1 MQTLEL
7 TSFQCEFLA
16 KVIPCEIV
24 NTDCIESLEETLTG
38 LTKEMVLKQ
47 WLDRAFEF
55 FIGINSV
62 TLKDRDGHFVSTL
75 DQFLDS
81 PDVELKMKQTD
92 EKLLLKIEIK
102 TDDTYWY
109 ELSVEDA
116 SSLPA

>member
-7 TSFQCEFLA
+7 TSFQCKFLA